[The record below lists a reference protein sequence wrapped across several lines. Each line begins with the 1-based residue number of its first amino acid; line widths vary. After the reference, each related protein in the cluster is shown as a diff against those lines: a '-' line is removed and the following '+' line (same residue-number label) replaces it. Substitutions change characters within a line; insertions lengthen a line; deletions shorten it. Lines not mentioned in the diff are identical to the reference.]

1 MNRDALTD
9 VVMFAARRETLR
21 LVREGWVR
29 GGLRA
34 RGASNDRSAPRTDLV
49 ESCSSIF
56 TRSAARRQL
65 LEEISAGLELRRAPI
80 CRDRSAPVVEGN
92 VHVRVKRYDERQRE
106 LAELRYAAVMAD
118 ALRPAMAAETDSMPV
133 QLHASLLAQRMGA
146 ASECMRP
153 PRDKEALA
161 GIHHSAR
168 KVEAIAA
175 KAPPAAAAAKPS
187 MEGDLA
193 RMSMAAM
200 PRRWGTPSRVVDVGA
215 VSQVQRLALDGAT

>member
-1 MNRDALTD
+1 
-9 VVMFAARRETLR
+9 
-21 LVREGWVR
+21 
-29 GGLRA
+29 
-34 RGASNDRSAPRTDLV
+34 
-49 ESCSSIF
+49 
-56 TRSAARRQL
+56 
-65 LEEISAGLELRRAPI
+65 
-80 CRDRSAPVVEGN
+80 
-92 VHVRVKRYDERQRE
+92 VKRYDERQRE
-106 LAELRYAAVMAD
+106 LAELRYAAVMAVIRSPWRFQQAVQRLRHADTVDKSAPCLELPSLKRLPIAQQD

-153 PRDKEALA
+153 PRVDKEALA

-187 MEGDLA
+187 MRKEILA